1 MEHVK
6 CVTII
11 SSIVTKNNV
20 TTKMLQRHGNVKDVA
35 LGDVLVDSSRA
46 KVLTWH
52 PTMSR
57 WLKRFVKLLG
67 QVEDGVGSEIMR
79 ERCTLRNKI

>member
-6 CVTII
+6 CVIII

-57 WLKRFVKLLG
+57 
-67 QVEDGVGSEIMR
+67 
-79 ERCTLRNKI
+79 

>member
-20 TTKMLQRHGNVKDVA
+20 TTKMLQRQCKYGMAPNTEQMIEEVCEA
-35 LGDVLVDSSRA
+35 IRPS
-46 KVLTWH
+46 
-52 PTMSR
+52 
-57 WLKRFVKLLG
+57 
-67 QVEDGVGSEIMR
+67 
-79 ERCTLRNKI
+79 